1 MAMALLGHFRLMN
14 LFWIRLVLW
23 AVVAALISRSSAPFA
38 LEDTVVTLFVM
49 LAVLKQAPAEVAI
62 WKRVCLTAGG
72 SFQRDLFQSARKS
85 STCAP
90 LLTVSL

>member
-1 MAMALLGHFRLMN
+1 MPPVWL
-14 LFWIRLVLW
+14 
-23 AVVAALISRSSAPFA
+23 AVIG
-38 LEDTVVTLFVM
+38 FVM